1 MPPLNF
7 APDDPD
13 QLSTIRDLAE
23 QAARAGGKVARAAFH
38 SELSVRRKSDGSEV
52 SDADES
58 AQTEIIACI
67 HAQRPAD
74 AFIAEE
80 SNEEPR
86 ASARAAARS
95 PETPPALPAPSNGHL
110 CWIIDPIDGTR
121 NYIRGV
127 PLYSVS
133 VGVMLGGFPIA
144 GAIYMP
150 ETDEMY
156 SVGGPD
162 GASCNDRLLTP
173 TDATEAQNRGRSP
186 KPLVGI
192 PSSLQGLAYGVFHNW
207 IARVVTRNLGSTAM
221 HLALVAAGRF
231 QATLI
236 SDSRLWDIAAG
247 WLLVKAAGGLMTTLD
262 GEPIFPLDVA
272 QYTDEPIPSL
282 AACDRQTH
290 AQLLPSDYPPI

>member
-1 MPPLNF
+1 MPPF
-7 APDDPD
+7 YFSPDDHD

-23 QAARAGGKVARAAFH
+23 QAARAGGKVAREAFH
-38 SELSVRRKSDGSEV
+38 SDLSVRCKADGSEV

-67 HAQRPAD
+67 RAQRPD
-74 AFIAEE
+74 DSFITEE
-80 SNEEPR
+80 SNEGSR
-86 ASARAAARS
+86 VSARAAAS
-95 PETPPALPAPSNGHL
+95 SLETPPTPSNDRL

-133 VGVMLGGFPIA
+133 VGVMFGGFPIA
-144 GAIYMP
+144 GAIYVP
-150 ETDEMY
+150 ETNEMY
-156 SVGGPD
+156 SVGGLD

-173 TDATEAQNRGRSP
+173 ATVTEAQNRGCSS

-207 IARVVTRNLGSTAM
+207 VARVVARNLGSTAM

-272 QYTDEPIPSL
+272 QYTDESIPSL
-282 AACDRQTH
+282 AACNRQTY
-290 AQLLPSDYPPI
+290 AQLLPSGYPPI